1 MATLPMVVVE
11 VEEKAPVECPI
22 ALNRITNVHLDLH
35 WLWCSLDT
43 PLPLNRDGKGRVQT
57 SCGGTGLAG

>member
-22 ALNRITNVHLDLH
+22 ALNRITNVHLDAY
-35 WLWCSLDT
+35 S
-43 PLPLNRDGKGRVQT
+43 G
-57 SCGGTGLAG
+57 CGGTGLAGWLSFGHGCSKLQLET